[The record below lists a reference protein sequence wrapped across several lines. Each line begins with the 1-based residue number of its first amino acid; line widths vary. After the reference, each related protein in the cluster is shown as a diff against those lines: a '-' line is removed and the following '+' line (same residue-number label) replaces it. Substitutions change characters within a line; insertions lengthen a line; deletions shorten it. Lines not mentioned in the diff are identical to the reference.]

1 MKDRGHGRDEVR
13 TIQVLPAP
21 DGVFPHAARAFPIE
35 RHVTDLRG
43 SPAAIAVHVR
53 GHWGIENKLH
63 YVRDVTYGEDASRV
77 RTRNAPQNMAS
88 MRNLAIAAMRAERGR
103 LDQHRR
109 RGPLDRPELHQPNV
123 TTKTRNVRTPN
134 PCGNTYRGCAIAGRL

>member
-63 YVRDVTYGEDASRV
+63 QASETLRRFMTSRPRCGYGPGACWAWR
-77 RTRNAPQNMAS
+77 Q
-88 MRNLAIAAMRAERGR
+88 R
-103 LDQHRR
+103 LS
-109 RGPLDRPELHQPNV
+109 
-123 TTKTRNVRTPN
+123 
-134 PCGNTYRGCAIAGRL
+134 C